1 MYDSHFCPVLHAN
14 AILLENTHGSALEML
29 GLPRG
34 TNVLATV
41 FCTISVDG
49 LVKGLQ
55 MKCLE

>member
-1 MYDSHFCPVLHAN
+1 
-14 AILLENTHGSALEML
+14 ML